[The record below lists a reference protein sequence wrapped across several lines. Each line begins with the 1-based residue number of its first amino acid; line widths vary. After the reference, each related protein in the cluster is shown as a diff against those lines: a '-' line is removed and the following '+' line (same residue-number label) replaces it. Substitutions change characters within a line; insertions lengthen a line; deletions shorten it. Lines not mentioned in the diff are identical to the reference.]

1 MNMKTIEEKN
11 LLWRKAAILGSI
23 WAASEI
29 VLGSFL
35 HNIRLPF
42 KGEILTAI
50 GIAIMIAGHRL
61 WPERGLLWRAGLICA
76 AMKSIS
82 PSANLTGPMVA
93 IAMEGLLADFGNRV
107 FGQNNFGRIIGG
119 GLAMTWAIT
128 HKLVNYLI
136 HYGSDFM
143 AAINETLQWFIK
155 RFAFAKD
162 LGGTIF
168 GNVYGLLGFAMALY
182 FVFGIA
188 ASLAGILSSGRKF
201 NEKDFEETEGNAGKK
216 SIFDSYKKPLA
227 GSSGS
232 KENYSLLLL
241 ALQLAGVITIF
252 SVGNKMPLVPF
263 TITTV
268 LYAAFAIWKYNRAKK
283 LALRWGVWLSVII
296 ASAIMGFILGKASAG
311 IYLAERAIIITFAF
325 CAIGTELSNP
335 KIRIFIGKAFGSI
348 FFDTLE
354 YSFGAL
360 PGIIAA
366 FPPAKTILRQP
377 LGSLNK
383 VISSAPYWLE
393 NAAASVIIIT
403 GRQGGGKTTLMHT
416 ILEKLKQLGQKCGGF
431 IAEGTFEN
439 GKRTTFTLVRAD
451 NGEKTE
457 LSRRQNLNESET
469 HSCENAGE
477 TQKKPSIFQN
487 EDGSMKCGP
496 FLINKTG
503 IEAGLSA
510 LSDEALKGCR
520 YVFIDE
526 IGPLELQGL
535 CWADSLRRIL
545 SKPGKTVILSVRESA
560 LEKVKKHF
568 GIENAKVFDI
578 SASADEIMRSFEKK

>member
-11 LLWRKAAILGSI
+11 LLWRKAAIIGSI

-93 IAMEGLLADFGNRV
+93 IAMEGILADFGNRV
-107 FGQNNFGRIIGG
+107 FGQNNIGRIIGG

-155 RFAFAKD
+155 RFEFAKSMD
-162 LGGTIF
+162 GTLF
-168 GNVYGLLGFAMALY
+168 SSAWGLLGFAMGLY
-182 FVFGIA
+182 FILGIA
-188 ASLAGILSSGRKF
+188 ASIAGILSSGKKLTIEEE
-201 NEKDFEETEGNAGKK
+201 NSGGGKDGLLA
-216 SIFDSYKKPLA
+216 SYKQPLTGNKA
-227 GSSGS
+227 GTA
-232 KENYSLLLL
+232 ENYSLMLL

-268 LYAAFAIWKYNRAKK
+268 LYAAFAIWKYGRAKK

-296 ASAIMGFILGKASAG
+296 ASAAMGFILGKASAG

-325 CAIGTELSNP
+325 CAIGMELTNP
-335 KIRIFIGKAFGSI
+335 KIRIFIGKIFGSV

-366 FPPAKTILRQP
+366 FPPAKTIFRQP

-393 NAAASVIIIT
+393 SAAASVIIIT
-403 GRQGGGKTTLMHT
+403 GSQGSGKTTLMRS
-416 ILEKLKQLGQKCGGF
+416 ILQNLKQSGQKCGGF
-431 IAEGTFEN
+431 IAEGTFEK
-439 GKRTTFTLVRAD
+439 GKRATFTLVRTD

-457 LSRRQNLNESET
+457 LSKRQNLTESER
-469 HSCENAGE
+469 HSCENAE
-477 TQKKPSIFQN
+477 MTNKPSISKN
-487 EDGSMKCGP
+487 EDGSMQCGP
-496 FLINKTG
+496 FLISKTG
-503 IEAGLSA
+503 IDAGLSA
-510 LSDEALKGCR
+510 LSDEALKDCR

-535 CWADSLRRIL
+535 CWADGLRRIL
-545 SKPGKTVILSVRESA
+545 SKPGKTVIISVRESA
-560 LEKVKKHF
+560 LEQVKQNF
-568 GIENAKVFDI
+568 GIENAKIFT
-578 SASADEIMRSFEKK
+578 AEEKPENILKQIAKR